1 MKNILFIG
9 AFLFATTL
17 FSQNQGGIKG
27 SITDKAM
34 NNEPLLMANVQLKG
48 DDTIAQTNF
57 HGNYEIS
64 NLEPGTYTLVV
75 SYLGYEDKEVA
86 VVIEENTIAK
96 IDTQLSPIQISF
108 DNIVG
113 MDSALKEDN
122 EQTSNTEKSPR
133 E

>member
-9 AFLFATTL
+9 AFLFTTSL

-27 SITDKAM
+27 SISDKAM
-34 NNEPLLMANVQLKG
+34 NNEPLLMANVQIKG
-48 DDTIAQTNF
+48 DDTVIQTNF

-75 SYLGYEDKEVA
+75 SYLGYEHEEVA
-86 VVIEENTIAK
+86 VVIEENRIAK

-108 DNIVG
+108 GDVVG
-113 MDSALKEDN
+113 MDSALKEDK